1 MEGRARAAESAAA
14 LRSVMIPRARA
25 ALFLAATLLA
35 GWPRAG
41 DAATAALPPDV
52 VAWQDARGWSEH
64 HARWHA
70 QRRWNL
76 LHAPARDWAAR
87 RGWSAAA
94 RPEGSAGSGKE
105 FLLMHRAM
113 LQLLRESFPDRAALF
128 AGWTSP
134 PARLLDARMTAAV
147 RRLTEDLD
155 SFPSEDA
162 FGRYLETDLRPRP
175 GAPGALDRDPSAGVH
190 ARLHEALADPSS
202 PVDAG
207 DPTVN
212 FRNAAFW
219 ALHGWIDARWEAYR
233 RLRGLDDD
241 AASYRADLAAARAHM
256 SHEGAPALEGPVPEE
271 ISKGFFRDAPPRRD

>member
-1 MEGRARAAESAAA
+1 
-14 LRSVMIPRARA
+14 MIPRY
-25 ALFLAATLLA
+25 L
-35 GWPRAG
+35 
-41 DAATAALPPDV
+41 ATAALTAFLLGGPSAAYAAASVPLPADV
-52 VAWQDARGWSEH
+52 IAWQDARGWREH

-70 QRRWNL
+70 QRRWAL
-76 LHAPARDWAAR
+76 LHAPARDWAAK
-87 RGWSAAA
+87 RGWREDP

-113 LQLLRESFPDRAALF
+113 LQLLRENFPEHGALF

-134 PARLLDARMTAAV
+134 PPQLLDKRMAAAV
-147 RRLTEDLD
+147 RRLTERLD

-162 FGRYLETDLRPRP
+162 FGRYLETDLRPRA
-175 GAPGALDRDPSAGVH
+175 GAPGALSADATAGVH
-190 ARLHEALADPSS
+190 ARLHEALADPAS

-233 RLRGLDDD
+233 RLRGLDDG
-241 AASYRADLAAARAHM
+241 AESYRADLAAARAHM
-256 SHEGAPALEGPVPEE
+256 NHEGAPALEGPVPEE
-271 ISKGFFRDAPPRRD
+271 IAKGFFHDAKGSR